1 MQLQFYFRIM
11 EATLSLPVSI
21 PLYPSR
27 SLSLRLTISL
37 LPSLSHSHTH
47 AVGDRAQETQRFFD
61 SAILCCALALL
72 LPIPLSLYLSLTLS
86 LWHSANFV
94 TVLSL
99 GPLPLVVCVKL
110 ILSGVCG
117 ALEVGVDVNVA
128 VAASS
133 SCNAAAH
140 GQ

>member
-1 MQLQFYFRIM
+1 M
-11 EATLSLPVSI
+11 LSLSYSLYRSPSI
-21 PLYPSR
+21 
-27 SLSLRLTISL
+27 SLS
-37 LPSLSHSHTH
+37 
-47 AVGDRAQETQRFFD
+47 V
-61 SAILCCALALL
+61 
-72 LPIPLSLYLSLTLS
+72 TLS

-128 VAASS
+128 VAVAVAASS